1 MPTRYLKPGIRD
13 SEAIDRLSHL
23 AECLY
28 YRLLVTVDDFGRYDA
43 RPSMIKSACYP
54 VKESVTSAKCEALL
68 KELAECG
75 LILVYQVDGKPYLQV
90 CKWDNAPRSKESK
103 FPQPD
108 DTCIQVHT
116 DVCNP
121 PTVLPVTVTGTVT
134 KTETVNASPRKRDAH
149 TAVLKPDDLDQ
160 QVWVDWLTLRKAKRL
175 PLTPT
180 AWADTRAEGAKVGLT
195 PSETVSHAVRS
206 NWAGFRASWYERDN
220 AGKPSFAQ
228 QAADIAR
235 TTVPAKPGKDPALA
249 SIERDMATA
258 APIPLEVLEKMAAIR
273 STLKAVK

>member
-13 SEAIDRLSHL
+13 SEAIDRLSPL

-68 KELAECG
+68 KEIADCG

-90 CKWDNAPRSKESK
+90 RKWDNAPRSKESK
-103 FPQPD
+103 YPQPD
-108 DTCIQVHT
+108 DTCIQVHA

-121 PTVLPVTVTGTVT
+121 STVLPVTVTVTGTVT

-149 TAVLKPDDLDQ
+149 TAVSKPDDLDEQ
-160 QVWVDWLTLRKAKRL
+160 IWKDWLTLRKAKRL
-175 PLTPT
+175 PLTAT
-180 AWADTRAEGAKVGLT
+180 AWDDTRAEGAKVGLT
-195 PSETVSHAVRS
+195 PAQTVSHAVRS
-206 NWAGFRASWYERDN
+206 NWAGFRATWYERDN
-220 AGKPSFAQ
+220 LGKPSFAQ
-228 QAADIAR
+228 QAADVAR
-235 TTVPAKPGKDPALA
+235 TTVPAKTGRDPVLLQ
-249 SIERDMATA
+249 IEEDRAKA
-258 APIPLEVLEKMAAIR
+258 VPPSLEVLERMAKLRA
-273 STLKAVK
+273 AA